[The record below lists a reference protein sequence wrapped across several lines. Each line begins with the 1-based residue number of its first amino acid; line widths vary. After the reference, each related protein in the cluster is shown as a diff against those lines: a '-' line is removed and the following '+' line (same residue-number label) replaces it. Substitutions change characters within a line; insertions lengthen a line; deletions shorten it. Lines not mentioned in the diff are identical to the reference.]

1 MAPLPSTKIHSTG
14 LLGLLILDENLISI
28 EESVMSVSE
37 NSIESMI
44 DCEHFFDGFKS
55 NSDFSFS
62 CIESAIQSGA
72 RWVVLCDTNGGTL
85 PSEVYEIVT
94 QVCARFPREKIGIH
108 THNDTE
114 NAVANS
120 LAAIDAGARQLQ
132 GTLNGLG
139 ERCGNA
145 NLISLLPTLILKDMY
160 SGKYDISISKDELK
174 NLKTISLLL
183 DDILNRQPNKHQ
195 PYVGDNAFAH
205 KGGLHVSAVM
215 KDPSTYEHV
224 RPEDVGNNRKIL
236 VSNQAGKSN
245 LLSRLS
251 SVGIEVDNK
260 DERLENLLE
269 VVKEKEFNGYSYDGA
284 GASFELLAKN
294 ILDNVS
300 NFFTVEDYSISIKKE
315 DNTKEESFNSEAKVI
330 LNVDNRK
337 IESVGLG
344 NGPVNALDKALR
356 SNLGI
361 FDEYI
366 KDLVLVDYKV
376 RILNGGT
383 EATTRVV
390 IESKDG
396 EGVSWFTVGVSANI
410 VDASLKALMD
420 SIQYKLIK
428 DGAPQPKQ
436 K

>member
-1 MAPLPSTKIHSTG
+1 
-14 LLGLLILDENLISI
+14 
-28 EESVMSVSE
+28 
-37 NSIESMI
+37 
-44 DCEHFFDGFKS
+44 
-55 NSDFSFS
+55 
-62 CIESAIQSGA
+62 
-72 RWVVLCDTNGGTL
+72 
-85 PSEVYEIVT
+85 
-94 QVCARFPREKIGIH
+94 
-108 THNDTE
+108 
-114 NAVANS
+114 
-120 LAAIDAGARQLQ
+120 
-132 GTLNGLG
+132 
-139 ERCGNA
+139 
-145 NLISLLPTLILKDMY
+145 
-160 SGKYDISISKDELK
+160 
-174 NLKTISLLL
+174 
-183 DDILNRQPNKHQ
+183 
-195 PYVGDNAFAH
+195 
-205 KGGLHVSAVM
+205 M

>member
-1 MAPLPSTKIHSTG
+1 M
-14 LLGLLILDENLISI
+14 NF
-28 EESVMSVSE
+28 
-37 NSIESMI
+37 N
-44 DCEHFFDGFKS
+44 
-55 NSDFSFS
+55 NFSFS
-62 CIESAIQSGA
+62 CIESALNSGA

-94 QVCARFPREKIGIH
+94 QVCSRFPGEKIGIH

-145 NLISLLPTLILKDMY
+145 NLISLLPTLILKDRY
-160 SGKYDISISKDELK
+160 SSNYDISISKDDLK
-174 NLKTISLLL
+174 NIKNISLLL

-224 RPEDVGNNRKIL
+224 RPEYIGNNRKIL

-251 SVGIEVDNK
+251 SVGINVDDK
-260 DERLENLLE
+260 DERLGDLLE

-300 NFFTVEDYSISIKKE
+300 NFFTVEDYSISIKKGQIS
-315 DNTKEESFNSEAKVI
+315 KEVTFNSEAKVI
-330 LNVDNRK
+330 LKIDGRQ
-337 IESVGLG
+337 IESTGLG

-356 SNLGI
+356 SDLGI
-361 FDEYI
+361 FDKYM

-396 EGVSWFTVGVSANI
+396 EGKSWFTVGVSPNI

-428 DGAPQPKQ
+428 DGAPQPK
-436 K
+436 